1 MPMRESVSI
10 TQLTNR
16 ISSNLEQFP
25 TDSTLTNSRI
35 IQLELLYS
43 QRASSLKIDIM
54 NQLTFQLNILL
65 WKQESALNHQFGI
78 SICKFMTDRP

>member
-43 QRASSLKIDIM
+43 QRASPLKIYIM